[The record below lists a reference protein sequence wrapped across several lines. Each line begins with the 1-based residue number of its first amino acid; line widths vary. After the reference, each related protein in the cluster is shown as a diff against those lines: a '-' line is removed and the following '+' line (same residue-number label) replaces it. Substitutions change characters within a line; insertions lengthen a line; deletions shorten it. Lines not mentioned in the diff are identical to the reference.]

1 MPLPSLNPTADKGSF
16 SQRFL
21 EKASKVKDT
30 SEKWLNTI
38 FGDASQ
44 TDTGGGKSKLG
55 KDNKKNPQRTSI
67 GSGSST
73 RLKMGDSIADI
84 MAKQYIFMQR
94 AYEAQKQEDEL
105 NVALRKEQMDE
116 DERRHKKL
124 IEELVKAKQPTAIPE
139 KEEEKKQDDS
149 WIKKML
155 GGIKDSLF
163 TVLKGLLNAIMSPL
177 KLLTSLVSSI
187 MGIVTSIATSLAKTV
202 FKVIAE
208 GASGIVKLLLLP
220 LTSLISG
227 IVANAFKALAG
238 GISGLAGAFGQLLG
252 PIGKVIA
259 TMVGVAYADS
269 EYRQQYE
276 KEAYGPETNA
286 LMEQN
291 RKLTESEDPGQR
303 VLKPNEREDM
313 NYLARARAL
322 EEAKARAKFE
332 KEVLIP
338 AMARDGFKP
347 DREPS
352 EKPGIAAM
360 TFRHEKTNEVA
371 DIFDIKK
378 ALHGADWMQKEMM
391 SMVFNEKKTFKEM
404 ASGEIEKINAKL
416 ESEMAKTKKDYIDP
430 LITPITDKLKEIEER
445 MEGLQ
450 NNFGAKL
457 ESLKQMND
465 DFTKG
470 LNTEPNPPP
479 ATNSSVTILGSSNN
493 NIGGGNEMQNGD
505 YMESRH
511 GYLRKNTQINSQPTA
526 TV

>member
-1 MPLPSLNPTADKGSF
+1 MPLPSLNPTAEKGSF

-30 SEKWLNTI
+30 SEKWLSTI
-38 FGDASQ
+38 FGDSSM
-44 TDTGGGKSKLG
+44 DSGGGSKSKLG

-124 IEELVKAKQPTAIPE
+124 IEELVKAKQPTAVPE
-139 KEEEKKQDDS
+139 KEKEEQGDDS

-187 MGIVTSIATSLAKTV
+187 MGIVTTIATSLAKTI

-208 GASGIVKLLLLP
+208 GASGIVKLLLVP

-238 GISGLAGAFGQLLG
+238 GISGLGGIIGNLLG
-252 PIGKVIA
+252 PIGKVI
-259 TMVGVAYADS
+259 TLLLGTAYADAS
-269 EYRQQYE
+269 YRQEEQKETYGEEYSKIQDEYIDKEVKDNLSVGEYNLKRKEIQSKIDERNARAAKARAQYE
-276 KEAYGPETNA
+276 KET
-286 LMEQN
+286 
-291 RKLTESEDPGQR
+291 
-303 VLKPNEREDM
+303 
-313 NYLARARAL
+313 
-322 EEAKARAKFE
+322 
-332 KEVLIP
+332 LIP
-338 AMARDGFKP
+338 KMVDAKY
-347 DREPS
+347 EPS
-352 EKPGIAAM
+352 RGPSDKLDAPLL
-360 TFRHEKTNEVA
+360 TFKHKETGKTA
-371 DIFDIKK
+371 DLDDIKK
-378 ALHGADWMQKEMM
+378 ALHGELWKQKEMM
-391 SMVFNEKKTFKEM
+391 NLIYNEKKTFAEM
-404 ASGEIEKINAKL
+404 SSGVVEKLSGEL
-416 ESEMAKTKKDYIDP
+416 ESEMAKAKKDYIDP
-430 LITPITDKLKEIEER
+430 LITPITDKLKGIEER
-445 MEGLQ
+445 LDGLQ

-457 ESLKQMND
+457 ESLKQIND

-470 LNTEPNPPP
+470 LNTEPNTTPE
-479 ATNSSVTILGSSNN
+479 TKSSVTILGSSNN
-493 NIGGGNEMQNGD
+493 NIGGGNEIQNGD
-505 YMESRH
+505 YMQVRPPFLER
-511 GYLRKNTQINSQPTA
+511 NTRINTA
-526 TV
+526 AV

>member
-1 MPLPSLNPTADKGSF
+1 
-16 SQRFL
+16 
-21 EKASKVKDT
+21 
-30 SEKWLNTI
+30 
-38 FGDASQ
+38 
-44 TDTGGGKSKLG
+44 
-55 KDNKKNPQRTSI
+55 
-67 GSGSST
+67 
-73 RLKMGDSIADI
+73 
-84 MAKQYIFMQR
+84 
-94 AYEAQKQEDEL
+94 
-105 NVALRKEQMDE
+105 
-116 DERRHKKL
+116 
-124 IEELVKAKQPTAIPE
+124 VKAKQPTAVPE
-139 KEEEKKQDDS
+139 KEKEEKEDGS

-155 GGIKDSLF
+155 GGIKDALF

-238 GISGLAGAFGQLLG
+238 GISGLGGIIGNLLG

-259 TMVGVAYADS
+259 TMIGVAYADS

-276 KEAYGPETNA
+276 KEAYGPEYNS

-291 RKLTESEDPGQR
+291 RKLTVSEDPGLGRMRKQ
-303 VLKPNEREDM
+303 NEQEDA

-338 AMARDGFKP
+338 AMAKDDFKP
-347 DREPS
+347 DRQPS
-352 EKPGIAAM
+352 EKIGIAAM
-360 TFRHEKTNEVA
+360 TFRHEKTNEIA

-404 ASGEIEKINAKL
+404 ASGEIEKINTKL

-430 LITPITDKLKEIEER
+430 LITPITDK
-445 MEGLQ
+445 
-450 NNFGAKL
+450 
-457 ESLKQMND
+457 
-465 DFTKG
+465 
-470 LNTEPNPPP
+470 
-479 ATNSSVTILGSSNN
+479 
-493 NIGGGNEMQNGD
+493 
-505 YMESRH
+505 
-511 GYLRKNTQINSQPTA
+511 
-526 TV
+526 

>member
-30 SEKWLNTI
+30 SEKWLSTI
-38 FGDASQ
+38 FGDSSM
-44 TDTGGGKSKLG
+44 DSGGGSKSKLG

-116 DERRHKKL
+116 DERRHRKL
-124 IEELVKAKQPTAIPE
+124 IEELVKAKQPTAVPE
-139 KEEEKKQDDS
+139 KEEEEKKQDDS

-227 IVANAFKALAG
+227 IVANAFKALYS
-238 GISGLAGAFGQLLG
+238 GISSLGSIVSNLLG

-259 TMVGVAYADS
+259 TLIGVAYADAS
-269 EYRQQYE
+269 YRQEEQKETHGEEYSKIQDEYIDQEIKDNLSVGEQNLRRAEIQKRTDERNARSAKARAQYE
-276 KEAYGPETNA
+276 KETLIPK
-286 LMEQN
+286 M
-291 RKLTESEDPGQR
+291 
-303 VLKPNEREDM
+303 
-313 NYLARARAL
+313 
-322 EEAKARAKFE
+322 EEA
-332 KEVLIP
+332 
-338 AMARDGFKP
+338 GYKP
-347 DREPS
+347 SRGPS
-352 EKPGIAAM
+352 EKPGAPLL
-360 TFRHEKTNEVA
+360 TFKNEEGQTA
-371 DIFDIKK
+371 NLMDIKK
-378 ALHGADWMQKEMM
+378 ALYGEDWMQKELMK
-391 SMVFNEKKTFKEM
+391 MVFGESKSFKEM
-404 ASGEIEKINAKL
+404 ASGEIEKINTKL

-457 ESLKQMND
+457 ESLKQIND
-465 DFTKG
+465 DYTKG
-470 LNTEPNPPP
+470 LNTKPNPPP
-479 ATNSSVTILGSSNN
+479 ATNSSVTISGSSNN
-493 NIGGGNEMQNGD
+493 NIGGGNEIQNGD
-505 YMESRH
+505 YMQVRH
-511 GYLRKNTQINSQPTA
+511 DAVQKNIRQNLTYS
-526 TV
+526 